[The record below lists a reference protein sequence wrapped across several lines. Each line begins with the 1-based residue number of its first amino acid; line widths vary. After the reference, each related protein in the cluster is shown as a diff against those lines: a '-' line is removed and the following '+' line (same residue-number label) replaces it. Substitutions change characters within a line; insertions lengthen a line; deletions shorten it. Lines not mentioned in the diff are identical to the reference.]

1 MKTAKRVIAFSL
13 LALLCLAVSF
23 GSTAKLP
30 ESVNNT
36 AAVSIETPK
45 IPSDNAVASSVPAEK
60 VEYDE
65 NGDRIVKK
73 IVHVASPVTSVTTA
87 DALNQNADGS
97 GATYEEYDPTKPLS
111 PLAQIIYDASVPE
124 IKKVYNG
131 EIEYANTGL
140 VDISDR
146 MSVDVQ
152 SIRWDPTYK
161 PTAVFAEADK
171 IVADLIKEF
180 SAGEEEAKAEAMTRL
195 LCEYPNELFWFDKT
209 KGMKSG
215 HNYYIAEAWRYKDE
229 NDVEGTLE
237 YYCIEQVFYLATFLV
252 ADEFKNEENPLTYC
266 PYRETDEDGNQL
278 VDENNIPFVPRYDDG
293 SYDREHIY
301 GWYCENVSI
310 ESIEKMRNA
319 EAVANRVI
327 EEAANLSD
335 SEKLKYYHDYI
346 LNTITY
352 NTDAAYRQETYGN
365 AWQMLYVF
373 DDDDTTNVVCEG
385 YSKAFKYLC
394 DHTNFNC
401 DLKCIIVTGDLYQ
414 NGRHLGGHMWNNIIK
429 DGVVLHCDLTNDDND
444 SGDKRPLF
452 GLFEAQPKAVK
463 NSHCYYSQGNSTIHY
478 VLDTEITRLYKD
490 EVINLEPVFSIGD
503 VNMDGETN
511 MMDAVKVAMGE
522 KQGLSFLEE
531 ILADIDNNGVVDRD
545 DALVIS
551 EQ

>member
-13 LALLCLAVSF
+13 LAVFCLAVSF

-45 IPSDNAVASSVPAEK
+45 IPSDNPVASSVPAEK

-87 DALNQNADGS
+87 DALNQNADGF

-111 PLAQIIYDASVPE
+111 PLAQIIYDACVPE

-131 EIEYANTGL
+131 EIEYANTGI
-140 VDISDR
+140 VDISDK

-152 SIRWDPTYK
+152 SYRWDPTTDPEQVY
-161 PTAVFAEADK
+161 AEADQ
-171 IVADLIKEF
+171 IVANLFMEF
-180 SAGEEEAKAEAMTRL
+180 SANEDAEKNAALTKL

-209 KGMKSG
+209 RGMLSG
-215 HNYYIAEAWRYKDE
+215 HSYYIAQAWRY
-229 NDVEGTLE
+229 NDGEKPKLE
-237 YYCIEQVFYLATFLV
+237 YYCIEQVFYLATFYV
-252 ADEFKNEENPLTYC
+252 GEEFIYEEHPLTYC
-266 PYRETDEDGNQL
+266 PYRETDDEGNQL
-278 VDENNIPFVPRYDDG
+278 VDDNNIPFVPRYEDG
-293 SYDREHIY
+293 SYDSNHYY

-310 ESIEKMRNA
+310 GAIEKMRNA

-346 LNTITY
+346 LSTITY

-373 DDDDTTNVVCEG
+373 DDDSTTNVVCEG

-401 DLKCIIVTGDLYQ
+401 DLKCLIVTGNLYQ
-414 NGRHLGGHMWNNIIK
+414 NDRLLGGHMWNNIIK

-463 NSHCYYSQGNSTIHY
+463 NSHYYYSQGNSTIHY

-490 EVINLEPVFSIGD
+490 EVVNLEPVFSIGD

-522 KQGLSFLEE
+522 KQGLTFLEE
-531 ILADIDNNGVVDRD
+531 ILADIDNNGVVDRS

>member
-1 MKTAKRVIAFSL
+1 MKMAKKVIALSF
-13 LALLCLAVSF
+13 LALFCLAVSF

-45 IPSDNAVASSVPAEK
+45 TPSDSPVVSSVPAEK

-65 NGDRIVKK
+65 NGDRIVEK
-73 IVHVASPVTSVTTA
+73 IVHVSSPVTSVTTA
-87 DALNQNADGS
+87 SALNANTDGS
-97 GATYEEYDPTKPLS
+97 DTTYEEYDPTKPLS
-111 PLAQIIYDASVPE
+111 PLAQIIYDAAVPE

-131 EIEYANTGL
+131 ESEYANTGI
-140 VDISDR
+140 VDISDKMDVNFINR
-146 MSVDVQ
+146 HWAPETDIELVDKEAKEMVDELFHRNI
-152 SIRWDPTYK
+152 SNN
-161 PTAVFAEADK
+161 ESADK
-171 IVADLIKEF
+171 
-180 SAGEEEAKAEAMTRL
+180 SEALTRL

-209 KGMKSG
+209 KGMLSG
-215 HNYYIAEAWRYKDE
+215 YSYYLAEAWRYDDDGSK
-229 NDVEGTLE
+229 TLE
-237 YYCIEQVFYLATFLV
+237 YYCVEQIFYLATFYV
-252 ADEFKNEENPLTYC
+252 GDEFKNEEYPLTYC
-266 PYRETDEDGNQL
+266 PYRETDEEGNQL
-278 VDENNIPFVPRYDDG
+278 VDDNNIPFVPRYDDG
-293 SYDREHIY
+293 SYYSDHIN

-310 ESIEKMRNA
+310 GAIEKMRNA

-373 DDDDTTNVVCEG
+373 DNDDTTNVVCEG

-401 DLKCIIVTGDLYQ
+401 NLKCIIVTGDLYQ

-463 NSHCYYSQGNSTIHY
+463 NSHCYYSQGSSVIHY
-478 VLDTEITRLYKD
+478 VLDKEMTVLYKD
-490 EVINLEPVFSIGD
+490 AAINLEPVFSIGD
-503 VNMDGETN
+503 VNMDGETS
-511 MMDAVKVAMGE
+511 MMDAVKVVMGE
-522 KQGLSFLEE
+522 KQGLTFLEK

>member
-1 MKTAKRVIAFSL
+1 MKMAKRVIAFSL

-30 ESVNNT
+30 EIVNNT

-45 IPSDNAVASSVPAEK
+45 TPSDNPVASSVPAEK

-73 IVHVASPVTSVTTA
+73 IVRVASPVTSVTTA
-87 DALNQNADGS
+87 SALNANTDGS
-97 GATYEEYDPTKPLS
+97 DTTYEEYDPTKPLS
-111 PLAQIIYDASVPE
+111 PLAQIIYDATVPE

-131 EIEYANTGL
+131 ESEYANTGI
-140 VDISDR
+140 VDISDKMDVNFTNR
-146 MSVDVQ
+146 HWAPETDINLVDKEAKEMVDELFHRNI
-152 SIRWDPTYK
+152 SNN
-161 PTAVFAEADK
+161 ESADK
-171 IVADLIKEF
+171 
-180 SAGEEEAKAEAMTRL
+180 SEALTRL

-209 KGMKSG
+209 KGMLSG
-215 HNYYIAEAWRYKDE
+215 YSYYLAEAWRYDDDGSE
-229 NDVEGTLE
+229 TLE
-237 YYCIEQVFYLATFLV
+237 YYCVEQIFYLATFYV
-252 ADEFKNEENPLTYC
+252 GDEFKNEEYPLTYC
-266 PYRETDEDGNQL
+266 PYQEEDEYGNP
-278 VDENNIPFVPRYDDG
+278 VYPRYEDR
-293 SYDREHIY
+293 SYDEEQKY
-301 GWYCENVSI
+301 GWYCDNVS
-310 ESIEKMRNA
+310 SYAIEKMRNA
-319 EAVANRVI
+319 EVVANRVI
-327 EEAANLSD
+327 EDAANLSD

-346 LNTITY
+346 LSTITY
-352 NTDAAYRQETYGN
+352 NTDAAYKQETYGN
-365 AWQMLYVF
+365 AWQMIYVF
-373 DDDDTTNVVCEG
+373 DNDDTTNVVCEG

-401 DLKCIIVTGDLYQ
+401 DLKCLIVTGNLYQ
-414 NGRHLGGHMWNNIIK
+414 NNKFLGGHMWNNIIK

-463 NSHCYYSQGNSTIHY
+463 NSHCYYSQGSSVIHY
-478 VLDTEITRLYKD
+478 VLDKEMTVLYKN

-522 KQGLSFLEE
+522 KQGLSFLEK